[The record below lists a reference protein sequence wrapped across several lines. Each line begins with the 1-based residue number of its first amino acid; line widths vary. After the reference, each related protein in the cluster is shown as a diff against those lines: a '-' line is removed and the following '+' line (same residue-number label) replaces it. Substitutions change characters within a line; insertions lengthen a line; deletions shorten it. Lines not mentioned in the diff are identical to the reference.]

1 MQDVTM
7 RLFVLLM
14 LLPWSVAWAG
24 PSFLISTGELA
35 AELAQGRVKLVDAEN
50 ADNYARAHLPG
61 ALNLP
66 YLELEDAEENAKTG
80 LPIFPRL
87 AASKLELL
95 GIARDSEVVVYD
107 AGDGRGASAV
117 WYILGFIGHDKVRIL
132 DGGFRKWLKE
142 GRVVTQ
148 DVPHPAKAAY
158 VPQPRAGW
166 AVKTQDLA
174 ASPALWVDARSIAE
188 FSGKEAG
195 GARQSGHIPGAKSF
209 VWNQL
214 AGDLATFKDE
224 AAMRK
229 ALTEAGLTPDK
240 EIVTYCNGGLGR
252 STYLYA
258 ALKRLGYDKVKVY
271 PGSWIEWAS
280 DPARAIE
287 R

>member
-1 MQDVTM
+1 M
-7 RLFVLLM
+7 RVLVLLM
-14 LLPWSVAWAG
+14 LLPWSATWAG
-24 PSFLISTGELA
+24 ASFLISTGELA

-50 ADNYARAHLPG
+50 ADNYTRAHLPG

-66 YLELEDAEENAKTG
+66 YLELEDSEENAKTG

-87 AASKLELL
+87 AASKLESL
-95 GIARDSEVVVYD
+95 GIARDSDVVVYD
-107 AGDGRGASAV
+107 AGDGKGASAV
-117 WYILGFIGHDKVRIL
+117 WYILSFIGHDKVRIL

-148 DVPHPAKAAY
+148 AVPHPAKATY
-158 VPQPRAGW
+158 VPQSRADW
-166 AVKTQDLA
+166 AVKTQELA
-174 ASPALWVDARSIAE
+174 TSSALRVDARSIAE
-188 FSGKEAG
+188 FSGKENG
-195 GARQSGHIPGAKSF
+195 GARQGGHLPGAKSF

-214 AGDLATFKDE
+214 SGDLATFKDE

-229 ALTEAGLTPDK
+229 ALTQAGLTPDK

-258 ALKRLGYDKVKVY
+258 ALKLLGYPKVKVY
-271 PGSWIEWAS
+271 PGSWIEWAA
-280 DPARAIE
+280 DPARPIE

>member
-1 MQDVTM
+1 M

-14 LLPWSVAWAG
+14 LLPWSATWAG

-50 ADNYARAHLPG
+50 ADNYTRVHLPG

-66 YLELEDAEENAKTG
+66 FLELEDAEENAKTG

-87 AASKLELL
+87 AASKLESL
-95 GIARDSEVVVYD
+95 GITRDSDVVVYD
-107 AGDGRGASAV
+107 SGDGRGASAV
-117 WYILGFIGHDKVRIL
+117 WYILGFIGHNKVRIL

-142 GRVVTQ
+142 GRAVTQ
-148 DVPHPAKAAY
+148 DVPHPAKATY
-158 VPQPRAGW
+158 VPQPRADW
-166 AVKTQDLA
+166 AVKTQVLA
-174 ASPALWVDARSIAE
+174 ASPALRVDARSIAE
-188 FSGKEAG
+188 FSGKESG
-195 GARQSGHIPGAKSF
+195 GARQGGHIPGAKSF

-214 AGDLATFKDE
+214 SGDLATFKDE

-229 ALTEAGLTPDK
+229 ALTKAGLTPDK

-258 ALKRLGYDKVKVY
+258 ALKLLGYEKVKVY
-271 PGSWIEWAS
+271 PGSWMEWAA
-280 DPARAIE
+280 DPARPIE

>member
-1 MQDVTM
+1 M
-7 RLFVLLM
+7 RLFFMLM
-14 LLPWSVAWAG
+14 LLPWCAAWAA
-24 PSFLISTGELA
+24 PSLLISTDQLA
-35 AELAQGRVKLVDAEN
+35 AELAQGQVRLVDAEN
-50 ADNYARAHLPG
+50 ADNYARTHLPG
-61 ALNLP
+61 AVNLP

-95 GIARDSEVVVYD
+95 GIARDSDVVVYD
-107 AGDGRGASAV
+107 SGDGRAASAV
-117 WYILGFIGHDKVRIL
+117 WYILSFIGHDKVRIL

-142 GRVVTQ
+142 GRAVTQ
-148 DVPHPAKAAY
+148 DLPHPAKATY

-174 ASPALWVDARSIAE
+174 ASPALRVDARSIAE

-195 GARQSGHIPGAKSF
+195 GARQSGHLPGARNFAWDK
-209 VWNQL
+209 L
-214 AGDLATFKDE
+214 AGELATFKDD
-224 AAMRK
+224 AAMRQ
-229 ALTEAGLTPDK
+229 ALIDAGLTPDQ

-258 ALKRLGYDKVKVY
+258 ALKLLGYDKVKVY

-280 DPARAIE
+280 DPARPIE